1 MDVGYMGT
9 SVLLSLLQFC
19 KLKKNYSKIKS
30 LIKKRNPTL
39 RKRRT
44 KSHVFTWESKLELW
58 GRFRGM
64 EGLSKRNRK
73 TVCLRS
79 AGESQDHPAD
89 WFPGAAGLP
98 KGGHMVLRRLS
109 LDVCV
114 KSLSQFPLWDP
125 MDCNLPGSSVHGIF
139 QARILEWVAIPFSR
153 GTSQPRDQ
161 TRVSRVSC
169 IGRRILVPRSHLG
182 SPDTMNELRHVQRN
196 KTKWV
201 R

>member
-1 MDVGYMGT
+1 M
-9 SVLLSLLQFC
+9 Q
-19 KLKKNYSKIKS
+19 
-30 LIKKRNPTL
+30 
-39 RKRRT
+39 
-44 KSHVFTWESKLELW
+44 
-58 GRFRGM
+58 
-64 EGLSKRNRK
+64 KRNRK

-139 QARILEWVAIPFSR
+139 QARILEWVPISYSREFSLRIKPPFLVSPALSGRFFTTASPIQFTYLFSHHFMSNTESR
-153 GTSQPRDQ
+153 RTVLFS
-161 TRVSRVSC
+161 
-169 IGRRILVPRSHLG
+169 LG
-182 SPDTMNELRHVQRN
+182 LLFLDLFLIHWPFFPLTL
-196 KTKWV
+196 
-201 R
+201 